1 MKDGHLTL
9 ETLALWLAGELDPE
23 VLRQQVLPH
32 FLSRCPECRA
42 VYEEVQRLQAE
53 IGHWDERVAVFEGPE
68 APRLYTSLQESS
80 FEEQIRRIKDEADL
94 QSWGL
99 CQFLLK
105 KSLDL
110 VFDQPL
116 AAVQTAEVAA
126 KLSSNL
132 EDAYDP
138 NWVLDL
144 KARAQA
150 YLGNARRVLGELRS
164 AEMAFLQADAFLE
177 RSMTGNEEVR
187 AEVLH
192 LKSSLRRQQRRLD
205 EALALVGESL
215 SIYREWGN
223 HQGVSIAL
231 VKKAKV
237 VEELGDLEQSIVLLR
252 EAVSE
257 IDPTVDVR
265 LPAYA
270 RFNLV
275 SCLLLAGE
283 YAEAKEILDEIK
295 PLFQQVARP
304 LDLVRVRWAE
314 GRIASGLD
322 DVQNAETAFH
332 EVRAHFIERK
342 MAYDAALVSL
352 DLALILAR
360 QHRVAEIKELAK
372 QLIPVFESQD
382 VRREVLISL
391 ALFQQACEEERL
403 TVDIV
408 QQLTQLLEAES
419 QRKVRL

>member
-32 FLSRCPECRA
+32 FLSRCPECTV
-42 VYEEVQRLQAE
+42 VYEEVQRLQTE
-53 IGHWDERVAVFEGPE
+53 VGHWDERVAVFEGQE
-68 APRLYTSLQESS
+68 APRLRESLQESS
-80 FEEQIRRIKDEADL
+80 FEDQIRRIKDESDL

-99 CQFLLK
+99 CQLLLRQ
-105 KSLDL
+105 SLDM

-126 KLSSNL
+126 KLSSFL
-132 EDAYDP
+132 GDAYDP
-138 NWVLDL
+138 HWVLDL
-144 KARAQA
+144 RARAHA

-164 AEMAFLQADAFLE
+164 AEMAFLQADGFLE
-177 RSMTGNEEVR
+177 QSMTGNEEVR

-205 EALALVGESL
+205 EALALVEEAL

-223 HQGVSIAL
+223 HQGMSIAL
-231 VKKAKV
+231 VKKAKI
-237 VEELGDLEQSIVLLR
+237 VEELGDLEQSIELLR

-257 IDPTVDVR
+257 IDPRVDVR

-270 RFNLV
+270 RYNLTV
-275 SCLLLAGE
+275 CLSRAGE
-283 YAEAKEILDEIK
+283 FDEAQGILQEIR
-295 PLFQQVARP
+295 PYFQQVARP
-304 LDLVRVRWAE
+304 LDLVRLRWTE
-314 GRIASGLD
+314 GRIAAGRD
-322 DVQNAETAFH
+322 DAQKAETAFH
-332 EVRAHFIERK
+332 EVRAQFIERR

-408 QQLTQLLEAES
+408 QQLSQLLEAES
-419 QRKVRL
+419 QRKVRQ

>member
-23 VLRQQVLPH
+23 ILRRQVLPH
-32 FLSRCPECRA
+32 FFSRCPECST

-53 IGHWDERVAVFEGPE
+53 VGHWDERVAVFEGRE
-68 APRLYTSLQESS
+68 APHLYTSLQESS
-80 FEEQIRRIKDEADL
+80 FEDQIRRIKDEADL

-99 CQFLLK
+99 CQFLLQ
-105 KSLDL
+105 KSRDM

-116 AAVQTAEVAA
+116 AAVQAAELAA
-126 KLSSNL
+126 KLSSYL
-132 EDAYDP
+132 GDTYDP
-138 NWVLDL
+138 HWVLDL

-164 AEMAFLQADAFLE
+164 AEMAFLQADAFRE
-177 RSMTGNEEVR
+177 QSMTGNEEVR
-187 AEVLH
+187 AEILH

-205 EALALVGESL
+205 EALALVEEAL

-223 HQGVSIAL
+223 HQGVSVAL

-237 VEELGDLEQSIVLLR
+237 VEELGDLEQAIALLR
-252 EAVSE
+252 EAVGE
-257 IDPTVDVR
+257 IDPKVDVR

-283 YAEAKEILDEIK
+283 YEEAQEVLQAIK
-295 PLFQQVARP
+295 PYFQQVARP

-314 GRIASGLD
+314 ARIAAGRND
-322 DVQNAETAFH
+322 AQAAEVAFH
-332 EVRAHFIERK
+332 EVRAHFLQRR

-352 DLALILAR
+352 DLALIFAR
-360 QHRVAEIKELAK
+360 QHRTGEIKDLARELIA
-372 QLIPVFESQD
+372 VFKSQD
-382 VRREVLISL
+382 VRREVLMSL

-403 TVDIV
+403 TADLI
-408 QQLTQLLEAES
+408 QQLSQILESENRQKA
-419 QRKVRL
+419 R

>member
-32 FLSRCPECRA
+32 FLSRCPECSV
-42 VYEEVQRLQAE
+42 VYEKVQRLQAE
-53 IGHWDERVAVFEGPE
+53 VGHWDERVAVFEGQE
-68 APRLYTSLQESS
+68 ASRLYTTLRESS
-80 FEEQIRRIKDEADL
+80 FEDQIRRIEDEADL
-94 QSWGL
+94 QNWGL
-99 CQFLLK
+99 CQLLLS
-105 KSLDL
+105 KSLEM

-126 KLSSNL
+126 KLSSYL
-132 EDAYDP
+132 GDAYDP
-138 NWVLDL
+138 HWVLDL

-164 AEMAFLQADAFLE
+164 ADMAFLQADAFLE
-177 RSMTGNEEVR
+177 QSMTGNEEVR

-205 EALALVGESL
+205 EALALAEESL
-215 SIYREWGN
+215 SIYRDWDN
-223 HQGVSIAL
+223 HAKVSIVL

-237 VEELGDLEQSIVLLR
+237 VEELGDLEQAIELLR

-257 IDPTVDVR
+257 IDPRGDVR

-275 SCLLLAGE
+275 SCLELAGE
-283 YAEAKEILDEIK
+283 YDEAQEVLDEIK

-304 LDLVRVRWAE
+304 LDLVRLRWAE
-314 GRIASGLD
+314 GRIAAGRND
-322 DVQNAETAFH
+322 TQRAEVAFH
-332 EVRAHFIERK
+332 EVRAHFLQRK

-352 DLALILAR
+352 DLALIFAR
-360 QHRVAEIKELAK
+360 QHRTGEIKNLAREL
-372 QLIPVFESQD
+372 ISVFKAQD
-382 VRREVLISL
+382 VRREVLMSL
-391 ALFQQACEEERL
+391 ALFQKACDEERL
-403 TVDIV
+403 TSDLI
-408 QQLTQLLEAES
+408 QQFSQILEVENRQKAR
-419 QRKVRL
+419 Q

>member
-32 FLSRCPECRA
+32 FFSRCPECSA

-53 IGHWDERVAVFEGPE
+53 VGHWDERVAVFEGQE
-68 APRLYTSLQESS
+68 APQLYSALQESS
-80 FEEQIRRIKDEADL
+80 FEDQIRRVKDEADL

-99 CQFLLK
+99 CQLLLR
-105 KSLDL
+105 KSLEM

-126 KLSSNL
+126 KLSSYL
-132 EDAYDP
+132 GDAYDP
-138 NWVLDL
+138 HWVLDL

-177 RSMTGNEEVR
+177 QSMTGNEEAR
-187 AEVLH
+187 AEILH

-205 EALALVGESL
+205 EALALLEEAL

-223 HQGVSIAL
+223 HQGVSVVL

-237 VEELGDLEQSIVLLR
+237 VEELGDLEQSIELLR

-257 IDPTVDVR
+257 IDPCGDVR

-270 RFNLV
+270 RYNLTV
-275 SCLLLAGE
+275 CLSRAGE
-283 YAEAKEILDEIK
+283 YQEAQSVLDEIK
-295 PLFQQVARP
+295 PFFQQVARP
-304 LDLVRVRWAE
+304 LDLVRLRWTE
-314 GRIASGLD
+314 GRIAAGRNDSKG
-322 DVQNAETAFH
+322 AEIAFS
-332 EVRAHFIERK
+332 EVRTHFIQRR
-342 MAYDAALVSL
+342 MVYDAALVSL
-352 DLALILAR
+352 DLALIFAR
-360 QHRVAEIKELAK
+360 QHRTGEIKDLARE
-372 QLIPVFESQD
+372 LIPVFEAQD

-391 ALFQQACEEERL
+391 ALFRKACEEERL
-403 TVDIV
+403 TAELI
-408 QQLTQLLEAES
+408 QQFAQILENES
-419 QRKVRL
+419 RHKARQ